1 MGLKREGITRR
12 CMSLYGAT
20 PMAWS
25 LVNEMPLS
33 DWTFTFNRSGRDRK
47 FKAKGP
53 GVDRTLALL
62 CALAPEEPKY
72 RSGT

>member
-1 MGLKREGITRR
+1 
-12 CMSLYGAT
+12 
-20 PMAWS
+20 MAWS

>member
-1 MGLKREGITRR
+1 
-12 CMSLYGAT
+12 
-20 PMAWS
+20 MAWS

-53 GVDRTLALL
+53 GVDPTLALL
-62 CALAPEEPKY
+62 CALAPEEPK
-72 RSGT
+72 SGQVRDDGGPIAPDQSKVPLPATR